1 MYAYDVRDPMARVIV
16 LGVAAVVAVPV
27 VLLIAFTLGFRV
39 KWSPLL
45 DRVRRFNRD
54 VTNRRQLRTAGQA
67 GVAYA
72 VVVHVGRR
80 SGRTYRTP
88 VGAVPTADGF
98 VVGLPYG
105 PGTDWVR
112 NVVAA
117 EGATVEHDGRTVVV
131 DRPELTDGASAGA
144 LFGRAERLVQRLY
157 GVDDFLLLREADQT
171 VA

>member
-1 MYAYDVRDPMARVIV
+1 MGRVIL
-16 LGVAAVVAVPV
+16 LGVAGLVAVPV
-27 VLLIAFTLGFRV
+27 IVLAAFTLAFRT
-39 KWSPLL
+39 KWPALH

-54 VTNRRQLRTAGQA
+54 VMNRRQLRTAGQA
-67 GVAYA
+67 GVDYS

-88 VGAVPTADGF
+88 VGAVPADDGF

-117 EGATVEHDGRTVVV
+117 GGATVEHDGRTVAV
-131 DRPELTDGASAGA
+131 DRPEVTDSKAVSG
-144 LFGRAERLVQRLY
+144 LFGRAERLMQRLY

>member
-1 MYAYDVRDPMARVIV
+1 MGRVMVVVI
-16 LGVAAVVAVPV
+16 AAVVVVPV
-27 VLLIAFTLGFRV
+27 VVLAGFTLAFRT
-39 KWSPLL
+39 KWRPLQ

-54 VTNRRQLRTAGQA
+54 VTNRRQLRTAGQP

-88 VGAVPTADGF
+88 VGAVPTPDGF

-112 NVVAA
+112 NLLAA
-117 EGATVEHDGRTVVV
+117 GGGTIEHDGRAVAVE
-131 DRPELTDGASAGA
+131 RPELTGRAATASH
-144 LFGRAERLVQRLY
+144 FGRVERLVQRLY
-157 GVDDFLLLREADQT
+157 GVDDFLLLREAVQT